1 MLCKRDVEGAVS
13 YPTESEY
20 RTLKLKIKFFDE
32 LTTRELYEIA
42 RARTEIF
49 LMEQRIVCRD
59 LDGEDYRALHCF
71 LEDENGTVMAY
82 LRAMRSKEDAETVQI
97 GRVLSLIHG
106 VGLGKRLMQLSL
118 PEILKHLPCKR
129 LMLHAQ
135 THAKDFYEK
144 WGFAVTSDE
153 FLEEGVP
160 HVTMEMEIS
169 ND

>member
-1 MLCKRDVEGAVS
+1 MMQQLTFKAKE
-13 YPTESEY
+13 
-20 RTLKLKIKFFDE
+20 FDE

-49 LMEQRIVCRD
+49 LMEQHIVCRD

-71 LEDENGTVMAY
+71 LEAENGTVMAY

-97 GRVLSLIHG
+97 GRVLSLTHG

-118 PEILKHLPCKR
+118 PEIRERRPCKR
-129 LMLHAQ
+129 LLLHAQ
-135 THAKDFYEK
+135 THAKGFYEK
-144 WGFAVTSDE
+144 WGFAVTSAE

-160 HVTMEMEIS
+160 HVTMERMM
-169 ND
+169 